1 MASISP
7 RGTPTG
13 DIEEGIAHDAETG
26 TGWLLADLTFR
37 MPEPVKPK
45 PKKVQVPL
53 SVFNMFAPL
62 TTIVIGN

>member
-1 MASISP
+1 
-7 RGTPTG
+7 
-13 DIEEGIAHDAETG
+13 
-26 TGWLLADLTFR
+26 
-37 MPEPVKPK
+37 MPDPVKPK

>member
-13 DIEEGIAHDAETG
+13 DIEQGIAHDAETG
-26 TGWLLADLTFR
+26 TDWLLADLSFR
-37 MPEPVKPK
+37 MPNPPK
-45 PKKVQVPL
+45 PKAPKVQVPL